1 MRSGSGSSRL
11 AARYFPA
18 AAILTA
24 VGLTASGT
32 LRQFIL
38 RPLWSW
44 IFLAGIAVA
53 CAVAGKMRL
62 SEREARNRRGEPLH
76 SDEMLFAL
84 AASGAFVLAVP
95 LNWLSFA
102 VLCGAS
108 VTAGLMFGGWA
119 LLRVAS
125 LLAVLSL
132 ADGFHGLGEQ
142 ADGGA
147 ALWLLKT
154 VLVALFALIPTA
166 VLRLTGRT
174 SQLPGPA
181 CAPAETDAL
190 SKAGMEEI
198 EEKAAACRLLEVKEL
213 AGKKDSLSSF
223 DLEKWLQ
230 DAVAQV
236 DGAVG
241 ASLQMAQDV
250 LGTHACAVFL
260 LSMDGKTF
268 FLHDFRG
275 ASGGELRTSPI
286 PSGEGVL
293 GAAMEKKAAIRL
305 SSQSLGIASY
315 YEGKTPPLSGV
326 IAVPVFAPD
335 DEGTVRGVLV
345 ADRMEDL
352 RPFSEGDERL
362 LRLTGVEIMR
372 AIERERLLTWFKR
385 AHDEKERLYVSIARL
400 NRTFKT
406 IDALNAAME
415 EASALAELSFA
426 ALTLVQEDQDGR
438 RSHQVMCATEPDLEN
453 LVFQDNSGLVANVV
467 RYGRPLPER
476 DVGRMESAVI
486 FDEPMDAG
494 RFGALRIF
502 PLTAGEK
509 IIGTLVAGR
518 GPEEPGF
525 EEETLRA
532 LEVLSM
538 QAAQSVQR
546 ADLFDRMERMAT
558 TDGLT
563 GLVNHRTFQGRC
575 DEVIQLA
582 KRYGKKMSLMLTD
595 IDHFKRVNDTYG
607 HPTGDQVLRGVARI
621 LREASRDTDIA
632 ARYGGE
638 EFCLVMPE
646 TDAAGAKV
654 IAERIRK
661 RIEAHVF
668 ETEQGPLKVTMSLGI
683 ATYPDSAV
691 RKQDLIDLSDQ
702 CLYFAKEHGRNQSVT
717 VEEMQAGAGRPKV
730 ES

>member
-1 MRSGSGSSRL
+1 
-11 AARYFPA
+11 
-18 AAILTA
+18 
-24 VGLTASGT
+24 
-32 LRQFIL
+32 
-38 RPLWSW
+38 
-44 IFLAGIAVA
+44 
-53 CAVAGKMRL
+53 
-62 SEREARNRRGEPLH
+62 
-76 SDEMLFAL
+76 MLFAL
-84 AASGAFVLAVP
+84 AASGVFALAIP

-108 VTAGLMFGGWA
+108 AAAGLMFGGWA

-154 VLVALFALIPTA
+154 VLVAVFALIPTA

-174 SQLPGPA
+174 SVLP
-181 CAPAETDAL
+181 APKEAAAAGNLSDASL
-190 SKAGMEEI
+190 
-198 EEKAAACRLLEVKEL
+198 EEKADACRLLEVKEL

-223 DLEKWLQ
+223 DLEKWLR
-230 DAVAQV
+230 DAVSQV
-236 DGAVG
+236 EGAVG
-241 ASLQMAQDV
+241 SSLQMAQDV

-275 ASGGELRTSPI
+275 ASAGDLRTSPV

-293 GAAMEKKAAIRL
+293 GAALEKKSAIRL
-305 SSQSLGIASY
+305 TSQSLGIANY
-315 YEGKTPPLSGV
+315 YEDETPPLSGV

-335 DEGTVRGVLV
+335 DKDAVRGVLV

-352 RPFSEGDERL
+352 RPFSESDERL
-362 LRLTGVEIMR
+362 LTLTGTEIMR

-406 IDALNAAME
+406 IDALKAALE
-415 EASALAELSFA
+415 EATELAELNFA
-426 ALTLVQEDQDGR
+426 ALTLVQEDADGR
-438 RSHQVMCATEPDLEN
+438 RSHQVMCASEPQLEG
-453 LVFQDNSGLVANVV
+453 LVFPDNPGLVANVV
-467 RYGRPLPER
+467 RSGRPLPER

-486 FDEPMDAG
+486 FDEAMDAG

-518 GPEEPGF
+518 GPEGPGF

-546 ADLFDRMERMAT
+546 ADLFDRMEQMAT

-563 GLVNHRTFQGRC
+563 GLVNHRTFQGKC
-575 DEVIQLA
+575 DEVLQLA

-607 HPTGDQVLRGVARI
+607 HPTGDLVLRGVARI

-646 TDAAGAKV
+646 TDADGAKV

-668 ETEQGPLKVTMSLGI
+668 ETDQGPLKVTMSLGI
-683 ATYPDSAV
+683 ATYPDSAAQ
-691 RKQDLIDLSDQ
+691 KQELIDLSDQ

-717 VEEMQAGAGRPKV
+717 VAEMQAGANRPKV